1 MSELRLQNGLSRPIM
16 WGSRAVPN
24 RVRDEPP
31 VARIRDAHTILAP
44 LTLAVVGLAA
54 CASAPY
60 KPREVPFPE
69 VAVGSPHPHG
79 LIFSYDDAL
88 TSVLWIMENDLGF
101 PPITGS
107 LRLYNDRIG
116 LEAGLVGEG
125 YDASYARQICGRL
138 DGITRPGIIL
148 ANDSKLRWDRWPA
161 RIAFLA
167 HEVTHVA
174 EYALANGRRG
184 SSDQWLREGLAEW
197 VSWRVVE
204 SLRVGTLADRRRSAL
219 VHLREAGANHELP
232 SFSHLVAQ
240 SAWLREGNRRTA
252 DPMYDQAFLAA
263 DQLIARHGLPAVLDY
278 FRLFA
283 SSDDNL
289 ENFHTAFKEE
299 RARFEADFQR
309 NLDRLLD

>member
-1 MSELRLQNGLSRPIM
+1 
-16 WGSRAVPN
+16 
-24 RVRDEPP
+24 

-44 LTLAVVGLAA
+44 LTLAVVGLTA
-54 CASAPY
+54 CASARSGS
-60 KPREVPFPE
+60 REVPFPE
-69 VAVGSPHPHG
+69 VAVGSPHPRG
-79 LIFSYDDAL
+79 VISSYDDAL
-88 TSVLWIMENDLGF
+88 TSILWIMENDLGF

-125 YDASYARQICGRL
+125 YETSYARQICSRL
-138 DGITRPGIIL
+138 DGITRPGLVL
-148 ANDSKLRWDRWPA
+148 ANESKLRWDRWPA

-184 SSDQWLREGLAEW
+184 SSDQWLREGFAEW

-204 SLRVGTLADRRRSAL
+204 SLRFGTLADRRRNAL
-219 VHLREAGANHELP
+219 VHLQEAGARHELP
-232 SFSHLVAQ
+232 PFSRLVVQ
-240 SAWLREGNRRTA
+240 SAWLREGSRRTA

-263 DQLIARHGLPAVLDY
+263 DQLIARHGLPAVLYY

-289 ENFHTAFKEE
+289 AIFRTAFREE
-299 RARFEADFQR
+299 RPGFEEDFQAR
-309 NLDRLLD
+309 LNRLLD

>member
-1 MSELRLQNGLSRPIM
+1 M
-16 WGSRAVPN
+16 
-24 RVRDEPP
+24 
-31 VARIRDAHTILAP
+31 
-44 LTLAVVGLAA
+44 LAVVGLSA
-54 CASAPY
+54 CASARSE
-60 KPREVPFPE
+60 PREVPFPE
-69 VAVGSPHPHG
+69 VTFGSPHPHG
-79 LIFSYDDAL
+79 LIASYDDAL

-101 PPITGS
+101 PPMTGS

-138 DGITRPGIIL
+138 DGITRPGMIL
-148 ANDSKLRWDRWPA
+148 ANESKLRWDRWPA

-197 VSWRVVE
+197 VSWRVVQ
-204 SLRVGTLADRRRSAL
+204 SLRFGTLAERRRNAL
-219 VHLREAGANHELP
+219 VHLQEAGANHELP
-232 SFSHLVAQ
+232 FFSRLVVQ
-240 SAWLREGNRRTA
+240 SAWVREGNRRTA

-263 DQLIARHGLPAVLDY
+263 DLLIARHGLPAVLDY

-289 ENFHTAFKEE
+289 ANFRTAFQQE
-299 RARFEADFQR
+299 RARFEAEFQST
-309 NLDRLLD
+309 LDHLLQ

>member
-1 MSELRLQNGLSRPIM
+1 
-16 WGSRAVPN
+16 
-24 RVRDEPP
+24 

-44 LTLAVVGLAA
+44 LTLAVVGFAA
-54 CASAPY
+54 CASVPP

-69 VAVGSPHPHG
+69 IAVGSPHPRG
-79 LIFSYDDAL
+79 VIASYGDAL
-88 TSVLWIMENDLGF
+88 ASVLWIMENDLGF
-101 PPITGS
+101 PQVTGS
-107 LRLYNDRIG
+107 LRLYDGRSG

-125 YDASYARQICGRL
+125 YEASYARQICGRL
-138 DGITRPGIIL
+138 DGITKPGLIL

-167 HEVTHVA
+167 HEVAHVA
-174 EYALANGRRG
+174 EYALANERRG

-204 SLRVGTLADRRRSAL
+204 TMRLGTLADRRRSAI
-219 VHLREAGANHELP
+219 VHLQEAGAQHDLP
-232 SFSHLVAQ
+232 PFKRLVEQ
-240 SAWLREGNRRTA
+240 TAWLREGNRRTA

-283 SSDDNL
+283 SSDDDL
-289 ENFHTAFKEE
+289 ANFRTVFQRE
-299 RARFEADFQR
+299 RALFEADFQS
-309 NLDRLLD
+309 NLDRLLQ